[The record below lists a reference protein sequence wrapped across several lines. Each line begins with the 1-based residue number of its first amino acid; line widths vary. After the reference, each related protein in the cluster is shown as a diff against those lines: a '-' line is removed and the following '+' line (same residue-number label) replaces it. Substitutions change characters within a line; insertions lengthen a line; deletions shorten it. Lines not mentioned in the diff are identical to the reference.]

1 MEKKRVAR
9 TRRKPT
15 RPEAGSLWDTLY
27 NHQGISLFLQPICWT
42 DQHTRLLGCRFSQR
56 PSQTTPTPSS
66 SQQSPRRSPRTSP
79 TVVRIGRDLDTLM
92 STESPRNMISKSHAL
107 RDIMQTLFPHALS
120 KSKTCA
126 ELDMWFGGRCY
137 PEVVRCQVLWK
148 HPDASMSFDS
158 ATTWASSRSASQLM
172 ASMNVNVASD
182 TPMLAYVSR
191 SNLSHIRK
199 NCFRI
204 SSGPG
209 RGPNEPVRRLQ
220 QLRSKN
226 LLPGNADEDQYFV
239 AVMVAMAQHSVY
251 ADGPKSKSIS
261 LRDVKLHLLTTS
273 EEDEAF
279 IVYTTTI
286 PAALLNMFHEPHKAP
301 LSDSQFNIEYTHVPI
316 WPVLGLK
323 ERLGQVLGR
332 DVVGN
337 FDETNLE
344 MFDSGELTPIPEA
357 VSPKRRCEVL
367 SEVLNVSFT
376 EDHEPGRESGMG
388 KRRRLEE
395 GRVGVVR

>member
-1 MEKKRVAR
+1 
-9 TRRKPT
+9 
-15 RPEAGSLWDTLY
+15 
-27 NHQGISLFLQPICWT
+27 
-42 DQHTRLLGCRFSQR
+42 
-56 PSQTTPTPSS
+56 
-66 SQQSPRRSPRTSP
+66 
-79 TVVRIGRDLDTLM
+79 M